1 MFQKPQ
7 HSDQNQKAVVGSE
20 ILAKAVT
27 RLRNGRYEMIVVFA
41 LSTRQEFYWTFRARS
56 PRSPRRSWKFTGY
69 SARDLSQFH
78 HDFGSFVSH
87 RANLYGA
94 EILSTRMPQCRRLA
108 GLIKKTAHDSIYS
121 DWAPASSVPVTF
133 TGIRRRLDG
142 SRKSRHG
149 IWSR

>member
-1 MFQKPQ
+1 MFQQAHK
-7 HSDQNQKAVVGSE
+7 SDQNQKVVTGSD

-41 LSTRQEFYWTFRARS
+41 LSTRQEFYFTFQVKS

-69 SARDLSQFH
+69 SARDLSPYH

-94 EILSTRMPQCRRLA
+94 EILSLRMPQKRRLTA
-108 GLIKKTAHDSIYS
+108 LRTKTAHESIYS
-121 DWAPASSVPVTF
+121 DWEPTTLAPVSLI
-133 TGIRRRLDG
+133 GIRRRLDN
-142 SRKSRHG
+142 SRRTRNG